1 MSGVNGRKRG
11 DHYRDKKAE
20 ILEFPSFPFIGF
32 LGQGGSESISGHVRI
47 LVVAIEWLVK
57 GRRGDLVEL
66 TADFICLASTPG
78 WSVHLRL
85 HVQWWL

>member
-1 MSGVNGRKRG
+1 MTVIEIKRQK
-11 DHYRDKKAE
+11 YW
-20 ILEFPSFPFIGF
+20 SFPLSPSSGF
-32 LGQGGSESISGHVRI
+32 WAREGQSISGHVRI
-47 LVVAIEWLVK
+47 LVVAIEWLIK